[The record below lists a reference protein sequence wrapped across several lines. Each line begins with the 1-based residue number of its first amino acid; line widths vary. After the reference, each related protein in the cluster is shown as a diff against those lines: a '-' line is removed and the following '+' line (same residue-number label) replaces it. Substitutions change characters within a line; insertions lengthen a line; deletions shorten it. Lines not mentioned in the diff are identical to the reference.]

1 MAAAGRLLLVMQR
14 VAPPQPSLD
23 DSTTPILVCG
33 VLSGLAGAVVG
44 MVPLG
49 LFFLLRGDG
58 LTWPARLVAAA
69 LMGRDAF
76 EHENALGATLLGVLV
91 TLVAASLAG
100 TLFTWL
106 RRREPRFRLLIAEGV
121 GFGLVLFGVLWLTL
135 PYLNPPM
142 YAQMPWLALSSAFA
156 LFGATLALE
165 LPLRVGS
172 LSLDPDEV
180 RRSLSE
186 GA

>member
-1 MAAAGRLLLVMQR
+1 MQR
-14 VAPPQPSLD
+14 AAPHPLD
-23 DSTTPILVCG
+23 DSTTPVLVCG

-49 LFFLLRGDG
+49 LYFLIRGDG

-69 LMGRDAF
+69 LMGHDALERD
-76 EHENALGATLLGVLV
+76 NAMGATLLGVLL
-91 TLVAASLAG
+91 TLMVAAAAG
-100 TLFTWL
+100 ILFTWL
-106 RRREPRFRLLIAEGV
+106 RRREPRFRLLIAEGA
-121 GFGLVLFGVLWLTL
+121 GFGLVLFGAMWLTL
-135 PYLNPPM
+135 PYLNPVM
-142 YAQMPWLALSSAFA
+142 HARMPWFALAASYA

-172 LSLDPDEV
+172 ISLDPDEV